1 MVQASSFAHSRMHD
15 FTGEMKPVAA
25 ALALAYG
32 LGAAAYA
39 NAATFT
45 VSTTADS
52 GAGSLRAAVAS
63 ANGAAGADTIN
74 FTVGGTITLTSGEI
88 VISDSV
94 TITGPG
100 AASLAVSG
108 NNASRIFNID
118 GTSNPTIT
126 ISGLTLRNGNAG
138 AGNSGGAIVH
148 ATADGDVTLQSMV
161 FTQNTAPDRGGALD
175 MSCNACN
182 ITINDSSF
190 TANTAGLYGGAI
202 GTESGNNFTV
212 RRTTISGNS
221 SAAGIGGGIFEDDV
235 IMLIEDSTISGNT
248 AAVGGGIFLYA
259 DTAAT
264 IRNSTISGNTATG
277 GNGGG
282 IYFYNE
288 GGSVLT
294 IQNSTIA
301 NNTGGGIYLYNSS
314 ATAQLLLASTIVANN
329 TVADINGSG
338 APQFTANNSL
348 IRVPAAGAVITG
360 SGNIAGQDP
369 LLGALANNGGPTQTM
384 ALQAGSPAIDA
395 GSNPAA
401 LAFDQRG
408 AGFPRTVG
416 AQTDIGAVEGVGAP
430 PPPPVATVI
439 PTLSQWGVALL
450 SVLMAGWAMLTGFG
464 SRRRR

>member
-1 MVQASSFAHSRMHD
+1 MVQVLAVENSSAQK
-15 FTGEMKPVAA
+15 FTGELKPVAA

-32 LGAAAYA
+32 LGAAGYA

-45 VSTTADS
+45 VSTLADS

-100 AASLAVSG
+100 AGSLAVSG

-118 GTSNPTIT
+118 GTTNPTIT

-138 AGNSGGAIVH
+138 AGNSGGAILH
-148 ATADGDVTLQSMV
+148 NTADGDITLQSMV
-161 FTQNTAPDRGGALD
+161 FIQNTAPGRGGALD

-248 AAVGGGIFLYA
+248 AGAGGGIFLYA

-264 IRNSTISGNTATG
+264 IRNSTISGNTASV
-277 GNGGG
+277 GGG

-301 NNTGGGIYLYNSS
+301 NNTGGGIYLYNAN

-329 TVADINGSG
+329 TVADIDGSG
-338 APQFTANNSL
+338 PPQFTANNSL
-348 IRVPAAGAVITG
+348 IRVPAAGAVIAG
-360 SGNIAGQDP
+360 SGNITGQDP

-384 ALQAGSPAIDA
+384 ALQAGSPAINS
-395 GSNPAA
+395 GSNPAG

-416 AQTDIGAVEGVGAP
+416 AQTDMGAVEGVGAP
-430 PPPPVATVI
+430 PPPPVITVI
-439 PTLSQWGVALL
+439 PTLSQWGVVLL

-464 SRRRR
+464 RRRS

>member
-1 MVQASSFAHSRMHD
+1 
-15 FTGEMKPVAA
+15 
-25 ALALAYG
+25 
-32 LGAAAYA
+32 
-39 NAATFT
+39 
-45 VSTTADS
+45 
-52 GAGSLRAAVAS
+52 
-63 ANGAAGADTIN
+63 
-74 FTVGGTITLTSGEI
+74 
-88 VISDSV
+88 
-94 TITGPG
+94 
-100 AASLAVSG
+100 
-108 NNASRIFNID
+108 
-118 GTSNPTIT
+118 
-126 ISGLTLRNGNAG
+126 
-138 AGNSGGAIVH
+138 
-148 ATADGDVTLQSMV
+148 MV
-161 FTQNTAPDRGGALD
+161 FTQNTASNRGGALD

-277 GNGGG
+277 GSGGG
-282 IYFYNE
+282 IYFYND

-348 IRVPAAGAVITG
+348 IRVPAAGTVITG
-360 SGNIAGQDP
+360 SANITGQDP

-416 AQTDIGAVEGVGAP
+416 AQTDIGAVEGVGGP